1 MKADRR
7 AARAGALEAVRRLSR
22 PGVRRRWPGTGLEAH
37 AGSILDADLSRLAI
51 GLGVAGGK
59 ERNQE

>member
-37 AGSILDADLSRLAI
+37 AGSVLDADLSRLAI
-51 GLGVAGGK
+51 GLGVA
-59 ERNQE
+59 